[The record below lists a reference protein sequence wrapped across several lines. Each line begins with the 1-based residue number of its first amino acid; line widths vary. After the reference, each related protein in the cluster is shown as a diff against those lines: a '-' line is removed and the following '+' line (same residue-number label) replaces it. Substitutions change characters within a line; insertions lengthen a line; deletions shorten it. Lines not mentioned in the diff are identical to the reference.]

1 MEICS
6 SNLCGMILISLSS
19 NHEPLDRSCK
29 SHRNA
34 LVKKCGNRVLSTS
47 IITSL
52 THLSAAFKTLD
63 SIKIEM
69 SGMLFLMLFI
79 NGCSDQAY
87 VGGENGQRGC

>member
-6 SNLCGMILISLSS
+6 SNLCGVILISLSS
-19 NHEPLDRSCK
+19 NHELLDWSCK
-29 SHRNA
+29 RHRNA
-34 LVKKCGNRVLSTS
+34 LVKKCGNRVLSKS

-52 THLSAAFKTLD
+52 TRLSAALKTLD
-63 SIKIEM
+63 SIKIE
-69 SGMLFLMLFI
+69 MLFI